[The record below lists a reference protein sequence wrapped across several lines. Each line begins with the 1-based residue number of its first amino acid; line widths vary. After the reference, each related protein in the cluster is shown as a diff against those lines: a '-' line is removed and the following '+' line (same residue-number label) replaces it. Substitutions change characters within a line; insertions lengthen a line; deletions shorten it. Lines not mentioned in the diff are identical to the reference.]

1 MSKIA
6 FATIAA
12 TMMSAAALSTPAA
25 AAGDPAKGAIV
36 YNQCKVCHVT
46 DKGVNRVGPSLHGV
60 VGRKAG
66 TVPGYKYSVANKNSG
81 LIWTVAQLDTYLAA
95 PQKVIKGTKMAFAG
109 LKKPEDR
116 ANVIAFL
123 ATKK

>member
-1 MSKIA
+1 MTKTV
-6 FATIAA
+6 FAIV
-12 TMMSAAALSTPAA
+12 ALSVATLSAPAM
-25 AAGDPAKGAIV
+25 AAGDAVKGAIV
-36 YNQCKVCHVT
+36 FNQCKTCHVT

-66 TVPGYKYSVANKNSG
+66 TVAKYTYSKANKESG
-81 LIWTVAQLDTYLAA
+81 LIWTAAKLDEYLAA
-95 PQKVIKGTKMAFAG
+95 PQKVVKGTKMAFAG

>member
-1 MSKIA
+1 MTKTV
-6 FATIAA
+6 FAIV
-12 TMMSAAALSTPAA
+12 ALSVATLSAPAM
-25 AAGDPAKGAIV
+25 AAGDAAKGAV
-36 YNQCKVCHVT
+36 VFNQCKVCHVT

-66 TVPGYKYSVANKNSG
+66 TVAGYTYSKANKESG
-81 LIWTVAQLDTYLAA
+81 LMWTPAKLDEYLAA
-95 PQKVIKGTKMAFAG
+95 PQKVVKGTKMAFAG